1 MLMDKRAIAMCAI
14 LACLSGAA
22 ASNETTGEKKTEV
35 CLTPGTD
42 YLALDFMAFDQ
53 TMDAGWREVANREGC
68 AVAAANL
75 IKEYRTTKSDLSEGM
90 LSTMRW
96 HEGQMRAEA
105 EQSEQAVTLFKT
117 TYKDAENDSFGWN
130 YYVAATIAFL
140 EQDREALIEA
150 RERLAALPK
159 PSDINMTDA
168 DGNPVQIDWPP
179 NLKVV
184 DNFLRCFGKDYAAA
198 YGECN

>member
-1 MLMDKRAIAMCAI
+1 MLMDKPAIAMCAI

-22 ASNETTGEKKTEV
+22 ASNETTGETTEV

-68 AVAAANL
+68 AVVAADL
-75 IKEYRTTKSDLSEGM
+75 IKDYRTANADLSEGM
-90 LSTMRW
+90 RSTMRW
-96 HEGQMRAEA
+96 HEGQMRAEVG
-105 EQSEQAVTLFKT
+105 QTKQAIELFMT
-117 TYKDAENDSFGWN
+117 TYKDSENDSFGWN
-130 YYVAATIAFL
+130 YYVDATIAFL
-140 EQDREALIEA
+140 EQDREALNEA
-150 RERLAALPK
+150 REQLAALPK

-168 DGNPVQIDWPP
+168 DGNPVQMDWPP

-184 DNFLRCFGKDYAAA
+184 DNFLSCFGKDYAAA

>member
-1 MLMDKRAIAMCAI
+1 MLIDKRDIAICAI
-14 LACLSGAA
+14 VACLSGVA
-22 ASNETTGEKKTEV
+22 ASKEATDV

-53 TMDAGWREVANREGC
+53 TMEAGWREVANRDGC
-68 AVAAANL
+68 EVAAADL

-105 EQSEQAVTLFKT
+105 GQNEQAIALFET
-117 TYKDAENDSFGWN
+117 TYKDKENDSFGWN
-130 YYVAATIAFL
+130 YYVDATIAFL
-140 EQDREALIEA
+140 EQDREALSTA
-150 RERLAALPK
+150 REQLAALPK
-159 PSDINMTDA
+159 PSDMNMKDA
-168 DGNPVQIDWPP
+168 DGNPVKIDWPP

-184 DNFLRCFGKDYAAA
+184 DGFVACFGKSYAES
-198 YGECN
+198 YGDC

>member
-1 MLMDKRAIAMCAI
+1 MLMSKRALAMCAI

-22 ASNETTGEKKTEV
+22 ASNETTSETTDV

-42 YLALDFMAFDQ
+42 YLGLDFMAFDQ

-68 AVAAANL
+68 AVAAAEL

-105 EQSEQAVTLFKT
+105 GQNEHAIALFKT
-117 TYKDAENDSFGWN
+117 TYKDAEKDSFGWN
-130 YYVAATIAFL
+130 YYVDATIAFL
-140 EQDREALIEA
+140 EQERDALNKA
-150 RERLAALPK
+150 REQLAALPK
-159 PSDINMTDA
+159 PSGINMTDP
-168 DGNPVQIDWPP
+168 DGNPVKIDWPP

-184 DNFLRCFGKDYAAA
+184 DNFLSCFGKDYAAA